1 MLTWELYKLQIERK
15 TIWLRKNKCT
25 QVTWKTMWNMCDYF
39 NMFTVQHT
47 NLSDEAEIKSKSP
60 LLLPRNKNKR
70 KPKKENHS
78 TTVRFHPSY
87 QTNTN
92 IFSYWKTKMLQD
104 QKCFTTRIHI
114 CIKLLK
120 YFRTSRAFHTLTSRN
135 I

>member
-1 MLTWELYKLQIERK
+1 
-15 TIWLRKNKCT
+15 
-25 QVTWKTMWNMCDYF
+25 MCDYF

-87 QTNTN
+87 LTNTN

-104 QKCFTTRIHI
+104 QKCFTTR
-114 CIKLLK
+114 
-120 YFRTSRAFHTLTSRN
+120 FTSALYY
-135 I
+135 